1 MSDETL
7 LSYLPSLLTTTVG
20 VLAASFG
27 ISAACIPALKKSL
40 LPLPKE
46 AFLSDLLPFASL
58 EEDGQTLVCKDGTK
72 VWVIGLQ
79 GLDYGA
85 KTQDEK
91 IALLNN
97 RHVFLDAMAREG
109 LDFTV
114 ITQRRRLPLDE
125 DSSEQVFQNEILQEI
140 DKRWN
145 WGFERVYRNQH
156 FLILTQKPLKKR
168 WWNQNQLSTPSK
180 QGQEMME
187 MVLDY
192 LSPYN
197 PKVLKEPRREEEGKR
212 ESGKE
217 QGREETLLCF
227 WSRMINGFE
236 HPMRGNKSG
245 ITHHLSEKMTS
256 STVHFYP
263 SGLIEHK
270 DGGKKLYS
278 RVISVKQWPDSIGE
292 DVFAQLFSLPCEFRL
307 VHWLKGQ
314 NNVSSSAD
322 LRRAR
327 QQASL
332 LLFSRHVKDQYE
344 QAIEWVDSGQSS
356 LFDVQIALILT
367 CETLEELESRVQDV
381 RRIFRGQN
389 LKPALETHAAEWLWL
404 SQFPTFTHRVRVN
417 HLFSQNVA
425 TLLSFPKD
433 QHGFDRCDWGQGP
446 LRLFKTA
453 SGSAYSFQLHVSERP
468 EELAHSVIVAPS
480 GSGKTTFFQHLIGGA
495 LRHKDLKAY
504 IFDRLRGTKVFT
516 ESVGGKFIDLCEEE
530 GLSLNPLQCE
540 DNPSN
545 RAFLSRFLL
554 QLAGTE
560 DDASILSVNR
570 AIQILFELPKEA
582 RILSSIY
589 DSAIDVG
596 SPLKSLLKKWVG
608 ETTGARWFNGKID
621 SLDIS
626 QNSLVSFEMAALQQD
641 PVAYAAMITYVMHR
655 IREQMQGNALPHLI
669 FIDEAAPMLE
679 DDLFRSYVKE
689 LFREHRKLRGSIN
702 VCFQDAGAII
712 NSGIKET
719 ILNQCQTVFLFP
731 NPNADK
737 ASYCDLFNLT
747 DDQWAFVNGTSK
759 STPRR
764 SVLVKRLAPDNN
776 EAVILD
782 CDLSSLG
789 DHLKFYRSGSESV
802 QLMKQLQRQYGREGW
817 HQPYL
822 EADA

>member
-1 MSDETL
+1 
-7 LSYLPSLLTTTVG
+7 
-20 VLAASFG
+20 
-27 ISAACIPALKKSL
+27 
-40 LPLPKE
+40 
-46 AFLSDLLPFASL
+46 
-58 EEDGQTLVCKDGTK
+58 
-72 VWVIGLQ
+72 
-79 GLDYGA
+79 
-85 KTQDEK
+85 
-91 IALLNN
+91 
-97 RHVFLDAMAREG
+97 
-109 LDFTV
+109 
-114 ITQRRRLPLDE
+114 
-125 DSSEQVFQNEILQEI
+125 
-140 DKRWN
+140 
-145 WGFERVYRNQH
+145 
-156 FLILTQKPLKKR
+156 
-168 WWNQNQLSTPSK
+168 
-180 QGQEMME
+180 
-187 MVLDY
+187 
-192 LSPYN
+192 
-197 PKVLKEPRREEEGKR
+197 
-212 ESGKE
+212 
-217 QGREETLLCF
+217 
-227 WSRMINGFE
+227 
-236 HPMRGNKSG
+236 
-245 ITHHLSEKMTS
+245 MTS
-256 STVHFYP
+256 STVHFHP
-263 SGLIEHK
+263 SGLIEHG
-270 DGGKKLYS
+270 DGDKRLYS
-278 RVISVKQWPDSIGE
+278 RVISVKQWPDSFQE
-292 DVFAQLFSLPCEFRL
+292 DLFAQLFSLPCEFRI

-314 NNVSSSAD
+314 NNVSSSRN
-322 LRRAR
+322 LRYVQ
-327 QQASL
+327 QQAKI
-332 LLFSRHVKDQYE
+332 LLFSQHVKDQYE

-356 LFDVQIALILT
+356 LFDVQIALIIT
-367 CETLEELESRVQDV
+367 CETLEGLEARVQDV

-433 QHGFDRCDWGQGP
+433 QHGLDLCDWGRGP

-495 LRHKDLKAY
+495 LRHKGLKAY

-516 ESVGGKFIDLCEEE
+516 ESVGGKFIDLGEEE

-560 DDASILSVNR
+560 DDASILSVGR

-582 RILSSIY
+582 RVLSSIY

-747 DDQWAFVNGTSK
+747 DDQWAFVKGTSK
-759 STPRR
+759 NTPRR
-764 SVLVKRLAPDNN
+764 SVLVKRMAPDNN

-817 HQPYL
+817 HRPYL
-822 EADA
+822 ETEI